1 MATPLSEATSV
12 KRHRVLIVDDH
23 PIVRQGLRQLINQ
36 EPDLMVCGEAT
47 EPQQALEVA
56 GTERPDLVI
65 VDLTLKEGS
74 GLDLIKTLQVQQ
86 PELPILVVSM
96 HDEAL
101 YAERSLR
108 AGARGYIMKQEA
120 TETLLHALRRVLD
133 GEIYVSGRMAT
144 RLVRS
149 VVQGRSAE
157 DSPLVRLSDREL
169 EVLQFIGRGL
179 STRQIADTLHLS
191 IKTVETHRAN
201 IMRKLHLG
209 HATEL
214 VRYAVHWVNDMRLD

>member
-1 MATPLSEATSV
+1 MTIPISTSKSV
-12 KRHRVLIVDDH
+12 EPHRVLIVDDH

-36 EPDLMVCGEAT
+36 EPDLIVCGEAT
-47 EPQQALEVA
+47 EPQQALATAEAVQ
-56 GTERPDLVI
+56 PDVVI

-74 GLDLIKTLQVQQ
+74 GLDLIKTLQAQR
-86 PELPILVVSM
+86 PALPVLVVSM

-108 AGARGYIMKQEA
+108 AGARGYVMKQEA

-149 VVQGRSAE
+149 VVQGRSSE
-157 DSPLVRLSDREL
+157 DSPLTSLSDREL

-201 IMRKLHLG
+201 IMRKLHLS